1 MIVLPESEEINVRM
15 LLKIFDDMT
24 NSYKLFWFKGLFD
37 EVIRGKEEIYFIDII
52 SGMIANSWYPKL
64 KYHLNFGTQD
74 KLGIC
79 INNINK
85 NSIKNIDINK
95 FDLYRIISEG
105 NKNREIYN
113 EIKFLYKYVPYRAI
127 SPFFEEELKGKKYGI
142 KNKLIEELSLKSD
155 NVLYKLDSKNEKLY
169 INLKWKKYILEN
181 QGIISG
187 WIKYK
192 LIEYL
197 QRKNP
202 NTPAIINKLEPQ
214 TERDLSISIKLWKG
228 IICASNEL
236 DIYTGNVFNE
246 SNYKIFGNV
255 SIDHFI
261 PWSFIGHDMIWNLV
275 PTFKNVNS
283 SKSDNLP
290 NLDKYF
296 DCFLDKQIKLIEY
309 LRQTKGNI
317 KVFEDYFAIDSKL
330 DIRSIIDIKN
340 ELNILKI
347 KDDIKKTITPL
358 YQIAYNQGFNIW
370 EYKEKSYIAEKDL
383 NYKEVQILIEN

>member
-1 MIVLPESEEINVRM
+1 M
-15 LLKIFDDMT
+15 LLKLFDDMT
-24 NSYKLFWFKGLFD
+24 NSYKIFWFKGLFD

-74 KLGIC
+74 KLDIC

-85 NSIKNIDINK
+85 NSIQNIDINK

-105 NKNREIYN
+105 KKNKEIYD
-113 EIKFLYKYVPYRAI
+113 EIRFLYKYVPYRAI
-127 SPFFEEELKGKKYGI
+127 SPFFEEELKGKKDGV
-142 KNKLIEELSLKSD
+142 KNRIIEDFSRKND

-169 INLKWKKYILEN
+169 INLKWKKYIVEN

-214 TERDLSISIKLWKG
+214 NERNLSQATKLWKE
-228 IICASNEL
+228 IIETSNEF
-236 DIYTGNVFNE
+236 DIYTENRFNKSNFEVYGNL
-246 SNYKIFGNV
+246 

-275 PTFKNVNS
+275 PTFKNINS
-283 SKSDNLP
+283 RKSDSLP
-290 NLDKYF
+290 SLERYF
-296 DCFLDKQIKLIEY
+296 DIFLDKQIKLIEY
-309 LRQTKGNI
+309 LRKTKVNS

-340 ELNILKI
+340 ELNISKI
-347 KDDIKKTITPL
+347 KDDIKNTITPL

-370 EYKEKSYIAEKDL
+370 EYKEKSYISEKDL
-383 NYKEVQILIEN
+383 NCKEIEILIVN